1 MLETYAL
8 IALDIR
14 SCIDKMKAPL
24 TLNSAIEKVAIVL
37 AFLPLVFMV
46 YPEFAAAAYVA
57 QNKQGKALVF
67 EIDSKSTSKLLSY
80 DELAAYHAR
89 TDIPTILA
97 PKVKAY
103 LESKGSPLAVYADEI
118 VKQPQWQRALAIS
131 YVESNFGKRCADNNC
146 SGIGVAPSHPSW
158 RRYATKLDWFV
169 DMNRILE
176 KPIYKERY
184 TNCNTMKGVYVVPG
198 SARWVNGCNQV
209 SNDLLALT
217 AQAEQERIAFL
228 STQKPTPT
236 PTFSIAN
243 AQAVLAKL
251 SK

>member
-1 MLETYAL
+1 
-8 IALDIR
+8 
-14 SCIDKMKAPL
+14 MKAPL

-103 LESKGSPLAVYADEI
+103 LIPH
-118 VKQPQWQRALAIS
+118 
-131 YVESNFGKRCADNNC
+131 FGKPRN
-146 SGIGVAPSHPSW
+146 V
-158 RRYATKLDWFV
+158 T
-169 DMNRILE
+169 
-176 KPIYKERY
+176 
-184 TNCNTMKGVYVVPG
+184 
-198 SARWVNGCNQV
+198 
-209 SNDLLALT
+209 SN
-217 AQAEQERIAFL
+217 L
-228 STQKPTPT
+228 STTVIT
-236 PTFSIAN
+236 RN
-243 AQAVLAKL
+243 YD
-251 SK
+251 